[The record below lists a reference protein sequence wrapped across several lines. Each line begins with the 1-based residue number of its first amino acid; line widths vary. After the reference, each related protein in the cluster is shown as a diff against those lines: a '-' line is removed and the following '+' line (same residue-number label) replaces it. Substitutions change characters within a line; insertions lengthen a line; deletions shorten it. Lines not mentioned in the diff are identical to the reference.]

1 MDTPTTVTGFYIGLD
16 LGQAADYSALV
27 VNERAQI
34 IETGRTTVYHRIRW
48 LHRYPL
54 GTAYPAI
61 VESVGRVLAQLP
73 EARDK
78 PELWIDQTGV
88 GRGVSDIF
96 RAAGMR
102 PVCVSITGGT
112 AVNRVVWDDI
122 RVPKRE
128 LASVTQAV
136 LQTGRVTIAADL
148 PFARVLED
156 ELSNFRV
163 KITTTGNET
172 FEGRSGVHDDL
183 VLALAIA
190 LWAAEKRNAVAGASM
205 LELAAREMDA
215 YHAANGGKPAPI
227 PRTYAPGSVEYAAQQ
242 AALEAAKDSENN
254 D

>member
-1 MDTPTTVTGFYIGLD
+1 MDTSPVITGFYVALD
-16 LGQAADYSALV
+16 LGQAADFSALA
-27 VNERAQI
+27 VNERGQV
-34 IETGRTTVYHRIRW
+34 IEGGTTAVHHRIRY

-54 GTAYPAI
+54 GTPYPAV
-61 VESVGRVLAQLP
+61 VESTRKILAQLP

-88 GRGVSDIF
+88 GRGVADIF

-112 AVNRVVWDDI
+112 TTNRIAWDDI
-122 RVPKRE
+122 RIPKRE

-136 LQTGRVTIAADL
+136 LQTGRVTVAADL

-156 ELSNFRV
+156 ELANFRV
-163 KITTTGNET
+163 KITVTGNET

-183 VLALAIA
+183 VLSLAISV
-190 LWAAEKRNAVAGASM
+190 WAAERRNMVPGGAM

-215 YHAANGGKPAPI
+215 YHKQTGGKPTPI
-227 PRTYAPGSVEYAAQQ
+227 AKTYQPGSVEHAQQ
-242 AALEAAKDSENN
+242 QAELAAKNANEINA
-254 D
+254 